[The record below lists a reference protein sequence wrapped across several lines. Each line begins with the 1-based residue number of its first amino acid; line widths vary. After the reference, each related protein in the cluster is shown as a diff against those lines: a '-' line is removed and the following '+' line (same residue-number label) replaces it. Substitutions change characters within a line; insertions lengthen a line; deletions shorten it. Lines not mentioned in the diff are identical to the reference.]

1 MTLLGLLP
9 ADLLASVLGAVVGL
23 ILALTGAGGGSL
35 AVPLLVFG
43 LGLGIQQAAPVAL
56 VAVGLAAGLGALL
69 GLREGLVR
77 YRAAALMGVAG
88 MLTTPLGVWLAQRLP
103 APPLLG
109 LMALLLAWSAWR
121 MWQASRGQAQVGGE
135 LLGADPRQPCHI
147 NPAEGRLT
155 WTLPCARA
163 LAGIGLFSGGLSG
176 LLGVGGGF
184 VIVPALTRH
193 TDISPRGIAATSLAV
208 IALVA
213 LGGVLAAASQGALH
227 TAVAGP
233 FALGTVLALL
243 AGRRLAQRLP
253 AARLQQAFAAFSA
266 LTALALL
273 ARALG
278 VWAV

>member
-1 MTLLGLLP
+1 MVS
-9 ADLLASVLGAVVGL
+9 ADVLASLLGAVVGL

-56 VAVGLAAGLGALL
+56 VAVGLAAGLGAVL

-103 APPLLG
+103 ASLLLG

-121 MWQASRGQAQVGGE
+121 MGQASRGRAQVGGE
-135 LLGADPRQPCHI
+135 LLGADPRQPCHV

-163 LAGIGLFSGGLSG
+163 LVRIGLLSGLLSG

-208 IALVA
+208 MALVA
-213 LGGVLAAASQGALH
+213 WGGVLAAAGQGVLH
-227 TAVAGP
+227 TSAAGP

-243 AGRRLAQRLP
+243 VGRHWARRLP
-253 AARLQQAFAAFSA
+253 AVRLQQVFAAFCA
-266 LTALALL
+266 LTAVALL
-273 ARALG
+273 VRALG
-278 VWAV
+278 GWTA